1 MKPISTEDE
10 GMEKIYIAV
19 FVLSIVIML
28 ANPFFATPSSILDT
42 DPSTYIIVPIVMLP
56 LLSIFTFKSK
66 IKPKAKRLDLLVGFI
81 LFILFLFI
89 ITYLRYTFSF
99 LFMSYRLDML
109 ILPLAIASI
118 TITIFGF
125 KEINKFKALMIFAL
139 FASPIILTP
148 IFFVNQNF
156 AEVNAYIVYVVMHA
170 FDKSVAFTPPISI
183 SGNGYAIGIGES
195 CAGIGALIGIIMFL
209 IPIAYLLNGKLR
221 AKILWVLSGFI
232 LLLILNF
239 IRMVT
244 IGFTWLWLGPSQS
257 TSFAHSFAGV
267 LIFYITII
275 VIILATPLFKLK
287 VPKVTK
293 PSGKRIARRKARH
306 ALSPLIL
313 PIVYALL
320 YFLLTTNY
328 ANSIYVSPALMHANA
343 ALNGSAFENFISSN
357 VNTTGFTTVSYLFSN
372 TSDILLFVNQ
382 TFNKTNPIAM
392 LITAPN
398 IKAEKELLANMSI
411 LGNATFMN
419 KNGINIYLY
428 KVYSNKT
435 IYYMGFEEL
444 PYVFDDEYYVESEYF
459 IMPEVAGSL
468 NLKCG
473 YSKFTYLFNILNPNF
488 YNATKMN
495 ELESAYC
502 INEKIFR

>member
-1 MKPISTEDE
+1 MKPISTEDDR
-10 GMEKIYIAV
+10 MEKTHIAV

-28 ANPFFATPSSILDT
+28 ANSFFATSSSILDT

-56 LLSIFTFKSK
+56 LLSIFIFKNK
-66 IKPKAKRLDLLVGFI
+66 IKPEAKRLDLLVGFI
-81 LFILFLFI
+81 LFILFLFT

-109 ILPLAIASI
+109 IFPLAIASI
-118 TITIFGF
+118 AITIFGF
-125 KEINKFKALMIFAL
+125 ENINKFKALMIFAL

-148 IFFVNQNF
+148 IFFANQNF
-156 AEVNAYIVYVVMHA
+156 AEMNAYIVYVVMHA

-209 IPIAYLLNGKLR
+209 IPIAYLLDGKLR
-221 AKILWVLSGFI
+221 TKMLWVLSGFI

-239 IRMVT
+239 IRMAT
-244 IGFTWLWLGPSQS
+244 IGLIWLWLGPNQS
-257 TSFAHSFAGV
+257 TSFAHSFAGA

-275 VIILATPLFKLK
+275 AIILAAPLFKLK
-287 VPKVTK
+287 VPKLSK
-293 PSGKRIARRKARH
+293 KRIHRRKTRH
-306 ALSPLIL
+306 TLSPLIL
-313 PIVYALL
+313 PIIYALL

-357 VNTTGFTTVSYLFSN
+357 VNTTGFATVSYLFSN

-411 LGNATFMN
+411 LGSATFMS

-428 KVYSNKT
+428 QVYSNST

-444 PYVFDDEYYVESEYF
+444 PYVSDDEYYVESEYF
-459 IMPEVAGSL
+459 ITTEVAGSL

-473 YSKFTYLFNILNPNF
+473 YSKFTYLYNILNPNF

>member
-1 MKPISTEDE
+1 MKPISTEDDS
-10 GMEKIYIAV
+10 MEKIYIVV

-28 ANPFFATPSSILDT
+28 ANSFFATPSSILDT

-56 LLSIFTFKSK
+56 LFSIFIFKNK
-66 IKPKAKRLDLLVGFI
+66 IKPKAKRLDLLIGFI
-81 LFILFLFI
+81 LFILFLFT

-109 ILPLAIASI
+109 IFPLAIASI
-118 TITIFGF
+118 AITTFGF
-125 KEINKFKALMIFAL
+125 ENLNKFKALMIFAL
-139 FASPIILTP
+139 FASPILLTP
-148 IFFVNQNF
+148 IFFTNQNF
-156 AEVNAYIVYVVMHA
+156 AEINAYIVYFVMHA
-170 FDKSVAFTPPISI
+170 FDKSVAFAPPISI
-183 SGNGYAIGIGES
+183 SGNGYVIGIGES

-209 IPIAYLLNGKLR
+209 IPIAYWLDGKLR
-221 AKILWVLSGFI
+221 AKVLWVLSGFI

-239 IRMVT
+239 IRMAT
-244 IGFTWLWLGPSQS
+244 IGFTWLWLGPNQS

-275 VIILATPLFKLK
+275 AIILAAPLFKLK
-287 VPKVTK
+287 VPKSSK
-293 PSGKRIARRKARH
+293 KRIDRRKTRL
-306 ALSPLIL
+306 ALLPLIL
-313 PIVYALL
+313 PIIYALL
-320 YFLLTTNY
+320 YFLLTTDY

-357 VNTTGFTTVSYLFSN
+357 VNTTGFATASYLFSN

-382 TFNKTNPIAM
+382 TFNKTNPIAV

-398 IKAEKELLANMSI
+398 MKAEKELLSNMSI
-411 LGNATFMN
+411 LGSATFMN
-419 KNGINIYLY
+419 KNGINVYLY
-428 KVYSNKT
+428 QVYSNST

-444 PYVFDDEYYVESEYF
+444 PYVFDGEYYIESEYF
-459 IMPEVAGSL
+459 IMPEAAGSL

-473 YSKFTYLFNILNPNF
+473 YSKFTYLYNILNPNF

-502 INEKIFR
+502 INEKVFR

>member
-1 MKPISTEDE
+1 
-10 GMEKIYIAV
+10 MEKIYIAV

-28 ANPFFATPSSILDT
+28 ANSFFATPSSILDT
-42 DPSTYIIVPIVMLP
+42 DPSTYIIVPIIMLP
-56 LLSIFTFKSK
+56 LFSIFIFKNK
-66 IKPKAKRLDLLVGFI
+66 IKPKAKRLDLLIGFI
-81 LFILFLFI
+81 LFISFLFA

-109 ILPLAIASI
+109 IFPLAIASI
-118 TITIFGF
+118 AITIFGF
-125 KEINKFKALMIFAL
+125 ENISKFKALMIFTL
-139 FASPIILTP
+139 FASPMLLTP
-148 IFFVNQNF
+148 IFFTNQNF
-156 AEVNAYIVYVVMHA
+156 AEMNAYIVYIVMHA
-170 FDKSVAFTPPISI
+170 FEKSVVFTPPISI
-183 SGNGYAIGIGES
+183 SGNGYSIGIGES

-209 IPIAYLLNGKLR
+209 IPIAYLLDGELH
-221 AKILWVLSGFI
+221 AKMLWILSGFI
-232 LLLILNF
+232 LLLVLNF
-239 IRMVT
+239 IRMAT
-244 IGFTWLWLGPSQS
+244 IGLIWLWLGPNQS

-275 VIILATPLFKLK
+275 AIILAAPLFKLK
-287 VPKVTK
+287 IPK
-293 PSGKRIARRKARH
+293 PSKKRIYRRKPRY
-306 ALSPLIL
+306 ALLPLIL
-313 PIVYALL
+313 PIIYALL

-328 ANSIYVSPALMHANA
+328 ANSIQVSPALMHANA
-343 ALNGSAFENFISSN
+343 TLNGSAFENFVSSN
-357 VNTTGFTTVSYLFSN
+357 VNTTGFTTISYLFSN

-398 IKAEKELLANMSI
+398 MKAEKELLSNMSV
-411 LGNATFMN
+411 LGSATFMN

-428 KVYSNKT
+428 QVYSNNT

-473 YSKFTYLFNILNPNF
+473 YSKFTYLYNILNPIF
-488 YNATKMN
+488 YNATKIN

>member
-1 MKPISTEDE
+1 MKPISTEDD
-10 GMEKIYIAV
+10 GMEKIYIVV
-19 FVLSIVIML
+19 FVLSILIML
-28 ANPFFATPSSILDT
+28 ANSFFATPSSILDT

-56 LLSIFTFKSK
+56 LFSIFIFKNK
-66 IKPKAKRLDLLVGFI
+66 IEPKVKKLDLLVGLI
-81 LFILFLFI
+81 LFILFLFT

-109 ILPLAIASI
+109 IFPLAIASI
-118 TITIFGF
+118 AITIFGF
-125 KEINKFKALMIFAL
+125 KSINKFKALMIFAL

-148 IFFVNQNF
+148 IFFINQNF
-156 AEVNAYIVYVVMHA
+156 AETNAYIVYIVMHA
-170 FDKSVAFTPPISI
+170 FDKNVAFKPPISI
-183 SGNGYAIGIGES
+183 SGNGYSIGIGES
-195 CAGIGALIGIIMFL
+195 CAGVGALIGIVMFL
-209 IPIAYLLNGKLR
+209 IPIAYLLDGKLR
-221 AKILWVLSGFI
+221 AKTLWVLSGFI
-232 LLLILNF
+232 LLLILNLL
-239 IRMVT
+239 RMAT
-244 IGFTWLWLGPSQS
+244 IGLIWLWLGPNQS

-275 VIILATPLFKLK
+275 AIILAAPLFKLRI
-287 VPKVTK
+287 PKA
-293 PSGKRIARRKARH
+293 SEKRVDRRKTRP
-306 ALSPLIL
+306 ALLPLIL

-328 ANSIYVSPALMHANA
+328 ANSIYVSPALIHANA

-398 IKAEKELLANMSI
+398 IKAEKELLSNMSI
-411 LGNATFMN
+411 LGSAVFMN
-419 KNGINIYLY
+419 KEGINVYLY
-428 KVYSNKT
+428 HVYSNKT
-435 IYYMGFEEL
+435 TYYMGFEEL
-444 PYVFDDEYYVESEYF
+444 PYVVDGEYYVESEYF
-459 IMPEVAGSL
+459 IMPEAAGSL
-468 NLKCG
+468 NLKCD
-473 YSKFTYLFNILNPNF
+473 YSKFTYLYNILNPNF